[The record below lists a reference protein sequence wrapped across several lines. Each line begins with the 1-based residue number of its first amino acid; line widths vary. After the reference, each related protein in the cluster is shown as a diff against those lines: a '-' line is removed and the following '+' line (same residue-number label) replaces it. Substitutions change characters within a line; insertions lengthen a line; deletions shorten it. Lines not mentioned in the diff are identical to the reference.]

1 MNSQQQREKLRWR
14 HKPFPELARLAWPIA
29 VAMLSYS
36 AMTLSDT
43 LFVSRL
49 GAAQVAGV
57 GLGGVAAFTL
67 ICFGFGGLRAVKVL
81 ISQAMGAGRD
91 DRVPRLVAAGV
102 ISAIA
107 LGGIAVLLGRVVA
120 PQVAR
125 MAATHL
131 QGETA
136 ASYFWIRNLGAPL
149 VLVAVVLRE
158 VRYGL
163 GDSRAP
169 MRISL
174 FANGL
179 NIVLDYLFIF
189 PLGMGVDGAAW
200 ASVAAAGAECAALA
214 LVQRRSGFGFAALRV
229 RDIVEVAR
237 MGWPLGLQ
245 MLVEVG
251 SFALLTV
258 LVASMSEL
266 DGAAHQIAIQVVH
279 LSFLPAFATGE
290 AASILVGQAV
300 GADRDDLVRRVARQ
314 TLVLVAIYTSSC
326 ALVMALVPDLI
337 AGAFT
342 EDPALIATTRR
353 LLYVAALFQIFDG
366 MHIVGRCVLRGT
378 GDVRRPALVTGALAW
393 LATPPLTWLLGHQLG
408 WGALGGWIGL
418 AFEIVLGA
426 MFLWWRVERGGWHAA
441 AQRSRALLAHDD
453 KPAGLALP
461 AE

>member
-1 MNSQQQREKLRWR
+1 
-14 HKPFPELARLAWPIA
+14 
-29 VAMLSYS
+29 
-36 AMTLSDT
+36 T
-43 LFVSRL
+43 
-49 GAAQVAGV
+49 
-57 GLGGVAAFTL
+57 
-67 ICFGFGGLRAVKVL
+67 
-81 ISQAMGAGRD
+81 
-91 DRVPRLVAAGV
+91 
-102 ISAIA
+102 
-107 LGGIAVLLGRVVA
+107 
-120 PQVAR
+120 
-125 MAATHL
+125 
-131 QGETA
+131 
-136 ASYFWIRNLGAPL
+136 
-149 VLVAVVLRE
+149 
-158 VRYGL
+158 
-163 GDSRAP
+163 
-169 MRISL
+169 
-174 FANGL
+174 GL
-179 NIVLDYLFIF
+179 NIVLDCLFIF

-258 LVASMSEL
+258 LVASTSEL

-378 GDVRRPALVTGALAW
+378 GDVRR
-393 LATPPLTWLLGHQLG
+393 
-408 WGALGGWIGL
+408 
-418 AFEIVLGA
+418 
-426 MFLWWRVERGGWHAA
+426 
-441 AQRSRALLAHDD
+441 
-453 KPAGLALP
+453 
-461 AE
+461 